1 MQYSLKTISTA
12 LLSDYRNTFDDAVE
26 TCFNDLK
33 ESEIATASFNFY
45 SSVAAVFSSK
55 IEGEN
60 IALDDFIKHQ
70 LHQVS
75 YQPDYTRKIDDL
87 YEAYQFAAS
96 NALNFSN
103 LKLAHSLI
111 TKHILKTHQQGVL
124 RSGNM
129 FVVAGSGKI
138 EYVAAAPHL
147 VAEYV
152 ELLFEDINFLLNT
165 KLTFAEV
172 LFFASMVHLVFVK
185 IHPFN
190 DGNGRT
196 ARLLEKWFLAEKLGA
211 KAWFVESERYYHEH
225 YDLYFANIRKLGLE
239 YDQLN
244 YLESQAFTLMLP
256 TSIIRK

>member
-1 MQYSLKTISTA
+1 MQYSLKIVSTA
-12 LLSDYRNTFDDAVE
+12 LLNDYRNTFDNAVE
-26 TCFNDLK
+26 VYFNDLK
-33 ESEIATASFNFY
+33 ESEIATSSFNFY

-70 LHQVS
+70 LQQAS
-75 YQPDYTRKIDDL
+75 YQPDYTKKINDL

-96 NALNFSN
+96 NTLNVSN
-103 LKLAHSLI
+103 LKLAHGLI

-129 FVVAGSGKI
+129 FVVANSGKI

-147 VAEYV
+147 VAELFD
-152 ELLFEDINFLLNT
+152 LLFEDITTLLDA

-172 LFFASMVHLVFVK
+172 FFFASMIHLVFVK

-196 ARLLEKWFLAEKLGA
+196 ARLLEKWFLSEKLGA
-211 KAWFVESERYYHEH
+211 KAWFVESERYYHAH
-225 YDLYFANIRKLGLE
+225 HDMYFANIRKLGLE
-239 YDQLN
+239 YEQLN
-244 YLESQAFTLMLP
+244 YLQAEAFISMLP
-256 TSIIRK
+256 KSISTK

>member
-33 ESEIATASFNFY
+33 ESEITTASFNFY

-129 FVVAGSGKI
+129 LLP
-138 EYVAAAPHL
+138 APVKL
-147 VAEYV
+147 NT
-152 ELLFEDINFLLNT
+152 LLQRHIWLLN
-165 KLTFAEV
+165 
-172 LFFASMVHLVFVK
+172 M
-185 IHPFN
+185 
-190 DGNGRT
+190 
-196 ARLLEKWFLAEKLGA
+196 
-211 KAWFVESERYYHEH
+211 
-225 YDLYFANIRKLGLE
+225 
-239 YDQLN
+239 LN
-244 YLESQAFTLMLP
+244 YYLRIL
-256 TSIIRK
+256 TSC